1 MIARL
6 AKRTQIY
13 PLITVEVAP
22 FRHVAAALFPWLM
35 VPPLIG
41 GKYFWQ
47 HTMHS
52 KWFGFALV
60 LAGAITM
67 PALAQ
72 VPDAALQVYGVNV
85 VKTPPFKKQ
94 FTGYGIY
101 MGQGRVLTAAHV
113 VGHWPFFT
121 HPRVLVAGQDLPAKV
136 VKQRFAKVDLALLS
150 IDESRLPISLR
161 LRRNQLCKTSPPIG
175 TEVVD
180 VLPQATSRAH
190 IISPTSISSALQG
203 RFDSLIDTPKL
214 SGTGI
219 FDPERQCLLGIVS
232 EKAEKY
238 DYQMQNGHAVWAP
251 DGFAGYFVSVA
262 KITKFLPK
270 DLQF

>member
-1 MIARL
+1 MADG
-6 AKRTQIY
+6 A
-13 PLITVEVAP
+13 
-22 FRHVAAALFPWLM
+22 
-35 VPPLIG
+35 PLIG

-52 KWFGFALV
+52 RWLGFVLV
-60 LAGAITM
+60 LAGAVAM
-67 PALAQ
+67 PALAH
-72 VPDAALQVYGVNV
+72 VPDAALEVYGVNV

-101 MGQGRVLTAAHV
+101 MGQGMVLTAAHV

-121 HPRVLVAGQDLPAKV
+121 NPRVLVAGQDLPAKV

-161 LRRNQLCKTSPPIG
+161 LRRNQLCKTSPPMG
-175 TEVVD
+175 AEVVD

-190 IISPTSISSALQG
+190 IISPTSISPALQSG
-203 RFDSLIDTPKL
+203 FDSLIDAPKL
-214 SGTGI
+214 SGSGI

-232 EKAEKY
+232 EKVEKY
-238 DYQMQNGHAVWAP
+238 GYQTKNGPTVWAP
-251 DGFAGYFVSVA
+251 NGFAGYFVSVA
-262 KITKFLPK
+262 KITRFLPPG
-270 DLQF
+270 LHF